1 MSAHHHDLVRG
12 RWVGFLLLG
21 LVLGACRL
29 QLDVNVVV
37 EEDGSGSVE
46 VVIGIDDDG
55 IQRIGGDLEAVLAVD
70 DLQDAGWTIEGP
82 DEEAD
87 GFTRVRF
94 RKPFDTPEQATAIVE
109 EIAGADGLFQDFV
122 VTRDSSFA
130 RTTWGFTGEVDSSG
144 GAAAFGD
151 EELAAEL
158 DGEPLG
164 QSVEEIEAQLGESL
178 SQVIEVGVAVR
189 LPGEVTSN
197 APSQTADGARWTAAF
212 GEGPVA
218 MEATGEESRTT
229 STVAAV
235 IAATCA
241 VLLLLYGVVRA
252 VRWFRRRHQPA
263 TEG

>member
-1 MSAHHHDLVRG
+1 MRG
-12 RWVGFLLLG
+12 RLVGFVLLG

-29 QLDVNVVV
+29 QLDVNVEV

-46 VVIGIDDDG
+46 VVVGIDADG

-70 DLQDAGWTIEGP
+70 DLEDAGWTIEGP
-82 DEEAD
+82 EEEPD

-94 RKPFDTPEQATAIVE
+94 RKPFATPEEATAIFE
-109 EIAGADGLFQDFV
+109 EIAGADGPFQDFV

-130 RTTWGFTGEVDSSG
+130 HTSWGFTGLIDFSG
-144 GAAAFGD
+144 GMAAFGD
-151 EELAAEL
+151 DELAAEL

-178 SQVIEVGVAVR
+178 SQVIGVGVAVR
-189 LPGEVTSN
+189 LPGEVTSK
-197 APSQTADGARWTAAF
+197 APSHTADGARWAAAF

-218 MEATGEESRTT
+218 MQATGEEQRTT
-229 STVAAV
+229 STVAAL

-241 VLLLLYGVVRA
+241 VLLLLYGVVRV
-252 VRWFRRRHQPA
+252 VRWLRRRRRPA
-263 TEG
+263 TEA

>member
-1 MSAHHHDLVRG
+1 VRG
-12 RWVGFLLLG
+12 RLIGFVLLG

-29 QLDVNVVV
+29 QLDVNVEV

-46 VVIGIDDDG
+46 VVVGIDADG

-70 DLQDAGWTIEGP
+70 DLEGAGWTIDGP
-82 DEEAD
+82 EEEPD

-94 RKPFDTPEQATAIVE
+94 RKPFDTPEEATAIVE
-109 EIAGADGLFQDFV
+109 EIAGGDGPFQDFV

-130 RTTWGFTGEVDSSG
+130 HTTWGFTGQIDVSG
-144 GAAAFGD
+144 GLEAFGD
-151 EELAAEL
+151 DELAAEL

-164 QSVEEIEAQLGESL
+164 QSVGEIEAQLGESL
-178 SQVIEVGVAVR
+178 SQVIEVGVAVH

-197 APSQTADGARWTAAF
+197 APSQTAGAARWAAAF
-212 GEGPVA
+212 GEGPMA
-218 MEATGEESRTT
+218 MEATGEEQRTT
-229 STVAAV
+229 STIAAL

-252 VRWFRRRHQPA
+252 VRWSRRRRRPA
-263 TEG
+263 TEA